1 MKYDINSLN
10 EEQLAPLK
18 QVEGAVLVTAGA
30 GSGKTRLLTHRI
42 AYLLEE
48 CGTSPYSVLAITFT
62 NKAAG
67 EMKSRVADM
76 VAGADRVWISTFHSM
91 CAKILRMDIAHL
103 PPFTKDFSIYSE
115 SDSDKALKEV
125 LAERGI
131 ADEKIKKS
139 VSFHLSNWK
148 NGIQSLSEYIE
159 THDDSQDMEIIGKCI
174 FAYQEKLKKN
184 NALDFDDLLA
194 KTVELFTK
202 CPEVFSYYTNRFE
215 YILVDEFQDTNTI
228 QYHLVKMLASV
239 HGNIF
244 CVGDEDQCI
253 YSWRGA
259 NFQNIF
265 NFKKDFPNAKL
276 FKLERNYRSTPEI
289 ITIANNVIKNNKAR
303 LNKNM
308 WTEKNGGQ
316 KPLLFNAYDERDEA
330 LFVAKNISK
339 LINEGYSYDDM
350 AILMRVN
357 ALSRSFEEA
366 FLSYNIPHR
375 IFGGFKFY
383 ERVEIRNLIAY
394 LRLFVNPKDDVSFSR
409 IINFPKRGIGEGT
422 LAKLQA
428 IDHEKSLLEN
438 AIGDVLPLTALY
450 KKFEPFVVSFK
461 KVKECNVKK
470 LSEFVEAMIK
480 IFNIRGAYNP
490 KDEEDI
496 NRLLNVEQF
505 VSSVKE
511 YEALNPEATLGDFL
525 ENITLSSENDE
536 IGQGGAVTIATVHAV
551 KGLEFKVVFV
561 VGLEEGLFPIS
572 RAMNSNHELEEE
584 RRLMYVAITRAEERL
599 FMSHC
604 TKRYMYRESQY
615 QTPSRFCR
623 ELGILSLEEKRNDN
637 NGYGSS
643 FNRDN
648 LGTRSQNGYGNNYG
662 GFKSSSFG
670 NSYGG
675 RTSQDTSGFGGSDYF
690 NQTYPQSNSSTK
702 TFNHSTFMKNEKKEE
717 KRFDVSKYKV
727 GQRLSHTR
735 FGEGELVAISDDGLV
750 GDIVF
755 DDFGKKSLMLELA
768 PLEILEG

>member
-18 QVEGAVLVTAGA
+18 QVQGAVLVTAGA
-30 GSGKTRLLTHRI
+30 GSGKTRLLTHRV

-48 CGTSPYSVLAITFT
+48 CGVSPYNILAITFT

-67 EMKSRVADM
+67 EMKNRVADM
-76 VAGADRVWISTFHSM
+76 VAGAERVWISTFHSM
-91 CAKILRMDIAHL
+91 CAKILRMDIANM

-115 SDSDKALKEV
+115 SDSEKALKDV
-125 LAERGI
+125 LAESGI
-131 ADEKIKKS
+131 ADDKIKKS
-139 VSFHLSNWK
+139 VSFHISNWK
-148 NGIQSLSEYIE
+148 NGVQSLGEYLD
-159 THDDSQDMEIIGKCI
+159 THDDENDMNLIGKCI
-174 FAYQEKLKKN
+174 YAYQEKLKKN

-194 KTVELFTK
+194 KTLELFKT
-202 CPEVFSYYTNRFE
+202 CPQVLDYYANRFQ
-215 YILVDEFQDTNTI
+215 YILVDEFQDTNLV
-228 QYHLVKMLASV
+228 QYELVKMLASV
-239 HGNIF
+239 HGNLF
-244 CVGDEDQCI
+244 AVGDEDQCI

-265 NFKKDFPNAKL
+265 NFKKDFPDAKL
-276 FKLERNYRSTPEI
+276 FKLERNYRSSPEI
-289 ITIANNVIKNNKAR
+289 IKIANNVIKNNQAR

-308 WTEKNGGQ
+308 WTEKAQGA
-316 KPLLFNAYDERDEA
+316 KPILFNAYDERDEA

-339 LINEGYSYDDM
+339 LFNEGYDYNDM
-350 AILMRVN
+350 AVLMRVN

-394 LRLFVNPKDDVSFSR
+394 LRLFVNPKDDVSFAR
-409 IINFPKRGIGEGT
+409 IINFPKRGIGDGT
-422 LAKLQA
+422 IAKLQA
-428 IDHEKSLLEN
+428 IDPDLSLLEN
-438 AIGDVLPLTALY
+438 ALSERFEATALY
-450 KKFEPFVVSFK
+450 KKFEPFVLGYK
-461 KVKECNVKK
+461 RVKEANVQG
-470 LSEFVEAMIK
+470 LSEFVEEMLKA
-480 IFNIRGAYNP
+480 FNIRGAYNP
-490 KDEEDI
+490 KDEEDM
-496 NRLLNVEQF
+496 NRILNIEQF

-511 YEALNPEATLGDFL
+511 YEALNPEASLGDFL

-572 RAMNSNHELEEE
+572 RALNSTGELEEE

-623 ELGILSLEEKRNDN
+623 ELGILALEEVKKEN
-637 NGYGSS
+637 NSSGSRYS
-643 FNRDN
+643 NNF
-648 LGTRSQNGYGNNYG
+648 GGYGNNNSNRNFG
-662 GFKSSSFG
+662 GAYS
-670 NSYGG
+670 NRYE
-675 RTSQDTSGFGGSDYF
+675 RNEYSQETSGFGGSDYF
-690 NQTYPQSNSSTK
+690 SQSKPNRAVFNHK
-702 TFNHSTFMKNEKKEE
+702 TFMQKEKKEE
-717 KRFDVSKYKV
+717 KPAKDVSIYKV

-735 FGEGELVAISDDGLV
+735 FGEGELVSISDDGLV

-755 DDFGKKSLMLELA
+755 EDFGKKSLMLELA
-768 PLEILEG
+768 PLEILED

>member
-18 QVEGAVLVTAGA
+18 QVKGAVLVTAGA

-48 CGTSPYSVLAITFT
+48 CGVRPYNVLAITFT

-76 VAGADRVWISTFHSM
+76 VEGAENVWISTFHSM
-91 CAKILRMDIAHL
+91 CAKILRMDIANM

-115 SDSDKALKEV
+115 SDSEKALKDV

-131 ADEKIKKS
+131 TDDKIKKS

-148 NGIQSLSEYIE
+148 NGMQSLGEYLD
-159 THDDSQDMEIIGKCI
+159 THDDANDMDIIGKCI
-174 FAYQEKLKKN
+174 YSYQEKLKKN

-194 KTVELFTK
+194 KTVELFKT
-202 CPEVFSYYTNRFE
+202 CPQVLSYYANRFE

-228 QYHLVKMLASV
+228 QYELVKMLASV
-239 HGNIF
+239 HGNLF
-244 CVGDEDQCI
+244 AVGDEDQCI

-265 NFKKDFPNAKL
+265 NFKKDFEDAQL
-276 FKLERNYRSTPEI
+276 FKLERNYRSSPEI
-289 ITIANNVIKNNKAR
+289 ITVANNVIKNNKAR

-308 WTEKNGGQ
+308 WTQ
-316 KPLLFNAYDERDEA
+316 KTEGKKPILFNAYDERDEA

-339 LINEGYSYDDM
+339 LLNEGYNYDDM

-394 LRLFVNPKDDVSFSR
+394 LRLFVNPKDDVSFAR

-422 LAKLQA
+422 ITKLQA
-428 IDHEKSLLEN
+428 VDYEKSLLEN
-438 AIGDVLPLTALY
+438 VQSEAFAVTALY
-450 KKFEPFVVSFK
+450 KKFQPFVEGYK
-461 KVKECNVKK
+461 KVQLCNARK
-470 LSEFVEAMIK
+470 LSEFVEEMLKA
-480 IFNIRGAYNP
+480 FNIRGAYNP

-496 NRLLNVEQF
+496 NRLLNIEQF

-511 YEALNPEATLGDFL
+511 YEALNPDATLGDFL

-551 KGLEFKVVFV
+551 KGLEFKVVFI

-572 RAMNSNHELEEE
+572 RAMNSNAELEEE

-604 TKRYMYRESQY
+604 SKRYMYRESQY

-623 ELGILSLEEKRNDN
+623 ELGMLALEEVKKDNNLSSSRFGN
-637 NGYGSS
+637 NGYSGGGYNSNS
-643 FNRDN
+643 YGKNYNSGNSYNGNWNRN
-648 LGTRSQNGYGNNYG
+648 KYSQET
-662 GFKSSSFG
+662 SSFG
-670 NSYGG
+670 GN
-675 RTSQDTSGFGGSDYF
+675 DYF
-690 NQTYPQSNSSTK
+690 NQTQSANK
-702 TFNHSTFMKNEKKEE
+702 VFNHASFMKTEKVEE
-717 KRFDVSKYKV
+717 KPRKDVSVYQV
-727 GQRLSHTR
+727 GQKLRHTR
-735 FGEGELVAISDDGLV
+735 FGDGELVSISDDGLV

-755 DDFGKKSLMLELA
+755 EDFGKKSLMLELA
-768 PLEILEG
+768 PLEILEE